1 MMQQGQGLSTMGA
14 QDAPDMQ
21 QDTGVQAPANQQG
34 ITIDDV
40 IKALMQGATPEQL
53 LQAGVPKEMIQQ
65 AIQILQQQAQQQGQ
79 GGQPQQPQ
87 GLSQVGMQQGIN

>member
-14 QDAPDMQ
+14 QDAPDQ
-21 QDTGVQAPANQQG
+21 QDTGAQQQG
-34 ITIDDV
+34 ITVEDV
-40 IKALMQGATPEQL
+40 VKALMQGATPEQL
-53 LQAGVPKEMIQQ
+53 LQAGVPEEMIQQ

-87 GLSQVGMQQGIN
+87 GLSQAGMQ